1 MQLQT
6 QVAIPRPLFAIEP
19 FQKVLLV
26 GSCFAQN
33 MGKRFS
39 EAQFQTTVNPFG
51 VMYNPGSI
59 LHTVQRCTDCPA
71 VAIFTLGTNRVYC
84 WKETGEIADNCKKL
98 PQKLFDE
105 KELTIDQCVSFLNQ
119 AIEIL
124 KTRNP
129 QVQVVIT
136 VSPIRYAK
144 YGFVGSQLSKATL
157 ILATHRLLSLHP
169 DCTSYFPAY
178 EIMNDELRDYRFYAP
193 DMLHPTE
200 QAVEYIWEQ
209 FSNSYFS
216 PLTHAFLKEWQP
228 LKAALSHKPFDAE
241 GAEYKAFLEKTLQQI
256 KALENKYQHP
266 INLNMC
272 QGAPL
277 NIKQNSYTADN
288 NRLSD

>member
-266 INLNMC
+266 INLNM
-272 QGAPL
+272 
-277 NIKQNSYTADN
+277 
-288 NRLSD
+288 

>member
-228 LKAALSHKPFDAE
+228 LLAALKHKPFDAE
-241 GAEYKAFLEKTLQQI
+241 SAEYKAFIAKTLQAI
-256 KALENKYQHP
+256 RVLDRK
-266 INLNMC
+266 
-272 QGAPL
+272 
-277 NIKQNSYTADN
+277 SVV
-288 NRLSD
+288 

>member
-71 VAIFTLGTNRVYC
+71 VAIFTLGTNHVYC

-157 ILATHRLLSLHP
+157 ILATHRLLSLHS

-209 FSNSYFS
+209 FSNAYFS

-228 LKAALSHKPFDAE
+228 LLAALKHKPFDAE
-241 GAEYKAFLEKTLQQI
+241 SAEYKAFIAKTLQDI
-256 KALENKYQHP
+256 RVLGEKYGHK
-266 INLNMC
+266 I
-272 QGAPL
+272 
-277 NIKQNSYTADN
+277 D
-288 NRLSD
+288 LSPYGDMGKHHNHDLL